1 MAALTLTH
9 RSKILLLAFLFL
21 VGVALVAGSQQPA
34 GAGGVGET
42 GSIWVG
48 GTSTGP
54 CNPDPGDPNFDW
66 GCRIQ
71 VHGLAVGETVTVQ
84 VWEDATK
91 AVLISDDTYTAD
103 EAGVNVGGGGYE
115 PGTYLVLTFPSATY
129 EMPVPTYTLELDLV
143 NDTAGGFVELGFV
156 ALNPFPYDDWNG
168 TPVPHPCGREV
179 FPDGAGLWMT
189 DYTIVEHIVDEAL
202 PGCLETYD
210 LAPGDWFQLADND
223 VGTAPPG
230 FDFQMAVQ
238 APWFPDVV
246 HGSSTDENIAQ
257 MAIEQIT
264 LGCDALGNY
273 CPDDGVRRDQ
283 MASFL
288 DRASDNSGLYVLLGG
303 GGGFT
308 DVVAGSTHA
317 AAIDDVAAAGITVGC
332 NPEGTLFCPAD
343 LVTREQMAT
352 FLARAL
358 GLAPI
363 AENRFSDVV
372 TGSTHAGNINAV
384 AEAGITLGCDPGG
397 TMFCPSDVVTR
408 AQMASF
414 FIRALNSD

>member
-1 MAALTLTH
+1 MREYTDE
-9 RSKILLLAFLFL
+9 
-21 VGVALVAGSQQPA
+21 
-34 GAGGVGET
+34 GET
-42 GSIWVG
+42 DFVREVS
-48 GTSTGP
+48 GTS
-54 CNPDPGDPNFDW
+54 PGGFFELD
-66 GCRIQ
+66 
-71 VHGLAVGETVTVQ
+71 
-84 VWEDATK
+84 
-91 AVLISDDTYTAD
+91 
-103 EAGVNVGGGGYE
+103 GGGFM
-115 PGTYLVLTFPSATY
+115 PGNWVVVTTSVGDHEKFQVPNHSA
-129 EMPVPTYTLELDLV
+129 VVDVV
-143 NDTAGGFVELGFV
+143 NDTVTGTADIAEGINIAYRSYEREFLGDESV
-156 ALNPFPYDDWNG
+156 NICSRG
-168 TPVPHPCGREV
+168 
-179 FPDGAGLWMT
+179 PDNSTGSWET
-189 DYTIVEHIVDEAL
+189 DYSVAED
-202 PGCLETYD
+202 LEQTECTAIRD
-210 LAPGDWFQLADND
+210 ILPGDWLQIASGGNPIGDVQLAIE
-223 VGTAPPG
+223 VPL
-230 FDFQMAVQ
+230 
-238 APWFPDVV
+238 FPDVDRT
-246 HGSSTDENIAQ
+246 STHAQNISQ
-257 MAIEQIT
+257 MAIEAIT
-264 LGCDALGNY
+264 LGCDSAGNY

-288 DRASDNSGLYVLLGG
+288 DRASDNADLYGIFGG

-384 AEAGITLGCDPGG
+384 VEAGITLGCDPGG

-414 FIRALNSD
+414 IIRALNSA